1 MAILFTVRSK
11 LLRTHSGEVSFP
23 GGRVDPTDVSPLGA
37 ALRET
42 HEEIGVESSS
52 LLVLGPLPRMP
63 DRSGST
69 EVFSFVSIAC
79 WMPWTDND
87 ASLHATG
94 GIRTLEDL
102 PKSQWDSLRMKSV
115 EDLKLVLNRDEV
127 DSCFI
132 VPLDELLDPSKR
144 SEEDFRGSKGIKIP
158 TWFGPNQERI
168 WGLTAFVLDH
178 LLKHVIVP
186 AQQQPR

>member
-23 GGRVDPTDVSPLGA
+23 GGRVDPTDASPLGA

-69 EVFSFVSIAC
+69 EVFPFVSIAC

-87 ASLHATG
+87 ACLHAAAGT
-94 GIRTLEDL
+94 RTLEDL
-102 PKSQWDSLRMKSV
+102 PESQWDSLRMKSV

-132 VPLDELLDPSKR
+132 VPLEELLDPSKR

-186 AQQQPR
+186 AQELPR